1 MPKAPRPTA
10 DAKML
15 GFREVFSS
23 YFFMSQSNKNDQ
35 IVVTVCKHAMYL
47 HASTAH
53 HATIISDKF
62 LKPNGIKNRE
72 VPYWQKLLWEEN
84 DVKAQVVLK
93 VELKKARSNEI
104 FKRHKNYCKSKKNQ
118 KVTLHDLDLK
128 GRFE

>member
-10 DAKML
+10 YAKML

-23 YFFMSQSNKNDQ
+23 YFYMSQSNKKDQ

-47 HASTAH
+47 HASASH

-62 LKPNGIKNRE
+62 LKSNGIKNRE

-84 DVKAQVVLK
+84 VVKVQVVLK
-93 VELKKARSNEI
+93 VELKKARI
-104 FKRHKNYCKSKKNQ
+104 KCHK
-118 KVTLHDLDLK
+118 
-128 GRFE
+128 